1 LNRRRVIISLV
12 FLTIVAAAA
21 FFFAD
26 RIADGPFPRLSQ
38 GVRFF
43 EEREPALN
51 AYVRRLEN
59 DNQVARVICYT
70 DEVWIDESKNGPRTE
85 LGGQRLKEY
94 LTLCQDSGASLT
106 WRVDGGYLLYM
117 GTDSRSG
124 RDFNFAFI
132 WQDNKVD
139 GPPECSSV
147 VELGDFGK
155 CVVPLGDS
163 WVLDYEWMP
172 SDYQSPREKEV
183 MELAEDV
190 ARDAVA
196 EPSP

>member
-1 LNRRRVIISLV
+1 MNRRRLTFSLV
-12 FLTIVAAAA
+12 FLSIVAAVA
-21 FFFAD
+21 FFFSD

-43 EEREPALN
+43 EERELALN

-59 DNQVARVICYT
+59 DNQVEKVICYT
-70 DEVWIDESKNGPRTE
+70 DEVWIDESKNGPRIE

-94 LTLCQDSGASLT
+94 LALCQGSGAPMA
-106 WRVDGGYLLYM
+106 WRIDEGYLLYM
-117 GTDSRSG
+117 GSDSRSG
-124 RDFNFAFI
+124 RDFNFSYI
-132 WQDNKVD
+132 WRENEFD

-155 CVVPLGDS
+155 CVIPLGDS

-172 SDYQSPREKEV
+172 IDLSSPREKEL
-183 MELAEDV
+183 MELADDV
-190 ARDAVA
+190 ARDDAA
-196 EPSP
+196 RSSP